1 MGSFHMESWER
12 IPAARLVAVAD
23 PDAAAAARGTSGGGR
38 SSPFATTALL
48 LERADIDA
56 VCICA
61 PSELHAPI
69 ALDAIAAGKHVLVE
83 KPIATALEDGLRMA
97 SAARAA
103 GVKLM
108 VGHVERF
115 NPAVGKLA
123 ELVAEGR
130 IGRVFRAHATR
141 VGPLPQRI
149 RDTGVAIDLATHDL
163 DIMQFVLGRPITSIY
178 AQGSR
183 CVHPTQEDM
192 IACLLRFG
200 ESGPWGLLD
209 VNWLT
214 PEKRR
219 ELTVIGEGGML
230 SASYLTQDVWF
241 TESSA
246 APTGWSELARIR
258 GDAEGAAVRFA
269 LGASSRCRP
278 SSKPSR
284 AASCEDTPEP
294 VSAHEGCRA
303 LAAALAV
310 RDSAAHERP
319 VRLLDAVAPAR
330 PPVRVPPAQRAGA
343 LEAADDPL
351 RHPRLQRAR
360 EHPAPAG
367 RSRAGGARVSGRA

>member
-1 MGSFHMESWER
+1 MNELRIGLIGAGKMGSFHMESWER
-12 IPAARLVAVAD
+12 IATARLVAVAD
-23 PDAAAAARGTSGGGR
+23 PDEQAARQHIAR
-38 SSPFATTALL
+38 RPIEWVADYRQL

-56 VCICA
+56 ICVCA
-61 PSELHAPI
+61 PSERHAAI
-69 ALDAIAAGKHVLVE
+69 TLDAIAAGKHVLVE

-97 SAARAA
+97 AAARGA

-123 ELVAEGR
+123 ELIAQGR

-141 VGPLPQRI
+141 VGPLPARI

-163 DIMQFVLGRPITSIY
+163 DIMQFVLGRDITSIY
-178 AQGSR
+178 ADGSR

-200 ESGPWGLLD
+200 EDGPWGLLD

-219 ELTVIGEGGML
+219 ELVVIGEGGML
-230 SASYLTQDVWF
+230 SASYLTQDVWL
-241 TESSA
+241 TESCG
-246 APTGWSELARIR
+246 APTSWSELARIR

-269 LGASSRCRP
+269 LPRVEPLQAELEAFARCIL
-278 SSKPSR
+278 
-284 AASCEDTPEP
+284 EDTPEP
-294 VSAHEGCRA
+294 VSAQDGCRA

-310 RDSAAHERP
+310 RDSAAHSRPVTLLDMAAERP
-319 VRLLDAVAPAR
+319 VPVAV
-330 PPVRVPPAQRAGA
+330 
-343 LEAADDPL
+343 
-351 RHPRLQRAR
+351 
-360 EHPAPAG
+360 
-367 RSRAGGARVSGRA
+367 

>member
-1 MGSFHMESWER
+1 MTPLRVGLIGTGKMGSFHMESWER

-23 PDAAAAARGTSGGGR
+23 PDEAAARRHIGR
-38 SSPFATTALL
+38 RPIESFRDHRRL
-48 LERADIDA
+48 LEQADVDA
-56 VCICA
+56 VCVCA
-61 PSELHAPI
+61 PSEHHARL

-130 IGRVFRAHATR
+130 VGRVFRAHATR

-183 CVHPTQEDM
+183 CLHPTQEDM

-200 ESGPWGLLD
+200 EAGPWGLLD

-241 TESSA
+241 TESSG

-269 LGASSRCRP
+269 LGRVEPLQAELEAFTRCVL
-278 SSKPSR
+278 
-284 AASCEDTPEP
+284 EDTPEP
-294 VSAHEGCRA
+294 VSAQDGCRA

-310 RDSAAHERP
+310 RDSAAHSRP
-319 VRLLDAVAPAR
+319 VVLLDASVPRRGASAASPASSSPSPPSSPPLPSAPVPVAA
-330 PPVRVPPAQRAGA
+330 
-343 LEAADDPL
+343 
-351 RHPRLQRAR
+351 
-360 EHPAPAG
+360 
-367 RSRAGGARVSGRA
+367 